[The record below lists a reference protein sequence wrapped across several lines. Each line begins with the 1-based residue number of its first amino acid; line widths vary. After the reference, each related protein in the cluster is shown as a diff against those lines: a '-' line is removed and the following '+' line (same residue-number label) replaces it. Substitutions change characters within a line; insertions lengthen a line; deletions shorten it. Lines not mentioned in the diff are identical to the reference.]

1 MHLQRGSAG
10 FIHPDV
16 QNEAPYL
23 RHIQWYFPA
32 RTFKLVPPDC
42 GLQGSADIRQPWHAK
57 SPNYWVDSIPD
68 DWEYGLTFGGGAR
81 SCSGSA
87 SGGSSGNGLLG
98 QRFLAQRVLSG
109 RGSTMVSTK
118 DTLQQY
124 MGSDGTE
131 LNVVPGTTSAPDE
144 GIRDPL
150 SRIAAATTTD
160 KWWLHNYTPIYES
173 HFRRIRDSVTCL
185 LELGIGGQENPAVGG
200 HSLRMWK
207 QYFPNATIIGV
218 DIHDKSEHAEDRIK
232 ILRGSQSD
240 PAFVQQVIADYG
252 PFDIVIDD
260 GSHFSPDVVASL
272 ELLWPAVRQGGFY
285 VVEDIQCAYN
295 PEFAKTSDLDAP
307 DLSVNVIARLI
318 RALNAEA
325 FEGAVPGVTAA
336 FADGPRAIHAYQN
349 IILLEK
355 GPPPLRRAM
364 RGGAPSAL
372 AAALAAVEA
381 ELATSDAAGL
391 QYTRAVILNRMGKH
405 EAADAAIAAAVKD
418 EPDNPEY
425 LHFYGNLKTQQQK
438 FAAAIELQRR
448 AIAAS
453 PGNPHFH
460 DRLALALLKIKDFT
474 AALQEAEKAVQLSPG
489 NPLFHG
495 RRAAVLEA
503 LRRKEEASV
512 TAKQNS
518 NERLG

>member
-1 MHLQRGSAG
+1 MSSDR
-10 FIHPDV
+10 
-16 QNEAPYL
+16 NE
-23 RHIQWYFPA
+23 
-32 RTFKLVPPDC
+32 
-42 GLQGSADIRQPWHAK
+42 
-57 SPNYWVDSIPD
+57 
-68 DWEYGLTFGGGAR
+68 
-81 SCSGSA
+81 
-87 SGGSSGNGLLG
+87 
-98 QRFLAQRVLSG
+98 LS
-109 RGSTMVSTK
+109 
-118 DTLQQY
+118 
-124 MGSDGTE
+124 
-131 LNVVPGTTSAPDE
+131 VVPGTTSVPDE

-173 HFRRIRDSVTCL
+173 HFREIRDSVTCL

-207 QYFPNATIIGV
+207 QYFPKATIIGV
-218 DIHDKSEHAEDRIK
+218 DIYDKSEHADDRIK

-325 FEGAVPGVTAA
+325 FEGPVPGVTPA

-355 GPPPLRRAM
+355 GPPPVRRAM
-364 RGGAPSAL
+364 SGGDASAL

-381 ELATSDAAGL
+381 ELATASDAAGL
-391 QYTRAVILNRMGKH
+391 HYTRAVILNRMGKH
-405 EAADAAIAAAVKD
+405 EAADAAVAAAV
-418 EPDNPEY
+418 ELSRDNPEY

-438 FAAAIELQRR
+438 FSAAIELQRR

-474 AALQEAEKAVQLSPG
+474 AALEEAEKALHLSPS
-489 NPLFHG
+489 NPLFQR
-495 RRAAVLEA
+495 RRAAALEA
-503 LRRKEEASV
+503 LRRKEEVAI
-512 TAKQNS
+512 TTKRNS
-518 NERLG
+518 NEPLG